1 MLLPGPNGT
10 SKAKPTQVPIMPAT
24 RNRRRRPLALRTRSE
39 SAPATGAMTSAINAP
54 IARIEPLIP
63 SFAAA
68 FGPRIDDIWSGT
80 MTGTTVSQLANSAN
94 HSNDTTIWSVTENR
108 PDCGTARRAE
118 ARAPEPSPMSPPL
131 PHSKDGQQHSA
142 IPSIGENRL
151 ARRRRLGASFRTRDD
166 GGAMTMKAV
175 VCEAFGGPEVLALR
189 EVPDPPQPGPD
200 EVQVRIT
207 ARGVQYVDVLMLAG
221 KYQFRPEPPFIP
233 GNEGAGEV
241 VAVGPR
247 VAAFKPG
254 DKVMCRQRLGA
265 FAERGNVKAE
275 DCDLVPAAMSLDEA
289 AVFRNVYHTAYH
301 ALLQRGRLKAGD
313 RVLIHGAAGGIGL
326 PAIQIAKLYGADVIA
341 TASTDEKRAAC
352 LEEGADYA
360 IPYHDGFRDRVMELT
375 RNRGVDIVYDP
386 VNGPTFEESLRC
398 LAWSGRILILG
409 FLGGAPAAARTNYLL
424 IKGIEAIGVRIGGLS
439 ETHPDIALANIKTL
453 IGLAAEGKLK
463 PRIWRRYALENAAEA
478 VQALIDRAV
487 IGKAVLTG

>member
-1 MLLPGPNGT
+1 
-10 SKAKPTQVPIMPAT
+10 
-24 RNRRRRPLALRTRSE
+24 
-39 SAPATGAMTSAINAP
+39 
-54 IARIEPLIP
+54 
-63 SFAAA
+63 
-68 FGPRIDDIWSGT
+68 
-80 MTGTTVSQLANSAN
+80 
-94 HSNDTTIWSVTENR
+94 
-108 PDCGTARRAE
+108 
-118 ARAPEPSPMSPPL
+118 
-131 PHSKDGQQHSA
+131 
-142 IPSIGENRL
+142 
-151 ARRRRLGASFRTRDD
+151 
-166 GGAMTMKAV
+166 MKAM
-175 VCEAFGGPEVLALR
+175 VCEAFGGPEVLAWRDL
-189 EVPDPPQPGPD
+189 PDPPPPAPG
-200 EVQVRIT
+200 EVQVRIG
-207 ARGVQYVDVLMLAG
+207 ARGAQYVDVLMLAG

-360 IPYHDGFRDRVMELT
+360 IPYHDGFRARVMELT